1 MFAFSLGCT
10 QLQHLCKDHV
20 PTLLRKSLPFGWLN
34 GDKAQWFP
42 GDETRNHPPERW
54 LSSLWDYL
62 REHFVTED
70 DLSKLENLPLIPLD
84 LSHIPITLT
93 KLTTQSRVV
102 VRRLNNDCLDGVVSD
117 VLKDLGVMIMKEYP
131 IFLRNHHGV
140 LGRFVHPPT
149 VRGVLKAMAASSS
162 IMDKGMH
169 SAILLD
175 FVTTDDKR
183 ALRNFITMVPS
194 LDPQEK
200 TLLLCLPLF
209 ETLRKDFVSKKQGLL
224 AAPEDEF
231 PVIPRRRDFIDI
243 KEDSS
248 KKLARLLDIRI
259 LTPTDFLLEG
269 IFPEVRDLSVHSG
282 ENIDRLMAFVIERY
296 QLYAGDIRF
305 EKEMK
310 ALPFVSTLGGRVKAV
325 DLFDPRK
332 DLLRG
337 IFADEDVFP
346 VGDRYTNSAVLVVLE
361 TLGMKSE
368 DKITAQDLYQSAK
381 KIAEI
386 SSISTAERKSE
397 AVMAYL
403 DNNPMK
409 LQETVSQKALGLLL
423 QDIPWVS
430 SLRQKP
436 DGFPPSLRFWGE
448 VEKEKHFFK
457 PTEMKSQEKVNLIG
471 TVKPIAKVNSSSQ
484 LAKYFGWDKIPH
496 PSEVA
501 EHLKVVTTCYTQE
514 EKPHY
519 MLVVEDIYSFLLG
532 ADDVDVT
539 DALREIQNSN
549 WIWNG
554 DGFSSPNVVLAEKH
568 SMDLSPYIASL
579 PPEMTRYAT
588 LFLKFGMQVQCNASV
603 LLRVLGLIKDKY
615 DSGEHQ
621 FEPGEVKRDLQLS
634 VDILNEIKPDV
645 ADHLPP
651 DLQEKVLIPTYVEDD
666 AYVKLVPVEDCV
678 YCEREW
684 LRPENDD
691 EDLDHL
697 FVHPNVP
704 NKTAELLNV
713 PTLSNCML
721 DPDELEVGEEFGQ
734 EEKLTDRLKR
744 LLEDYKDGFAVPK
757 ELIQNADDA
766 GATEVRFL
774 YDERTNEDAMTC
786 LINEG
791 MKECQGPALWVYN
804 DAVFQ
809 NEDFENLTKLSGATK
824 AHDTEKIGKFGLGF
838 NAVYNLTD
846 VPMLVSRN
854 YLVVFDPN
862 TFYLGNAIRNKNKP
876 GIKIDTNKNVKKLRS
891 FRSQFKPFNGIF
903 GCNLHLDKDN
913 NSFQGTLFRFP
924 LRTKEQAIRS
934 EIKQL
939 PYDYK
944 QVKELLELFI
954 RGARSLLLF
963 TQNVRRVSI
972 FHLSRESTESLHPV
986 LLFEVTKSLSQNG
999 VMRELSVPT
1008 TLPPTTENLSAE
1020 DQFFLKQ
1027 CSFLKASSE
1036 IAKCTGHPK
1045 NLSTVLLSSALS
1057 LDISST
1063 VTEGGRHFFGDV
1075 HLPSGV
1081 ETWLVASSLGSGQA
1095 MLFSGQDKSLLPSA
1109 GVAVQLIP
1117 NDAFLPIPA
1126 CGSNKTGILF
1136 CYLPLPIHSGLPVH
1150 VNGAFAVASNRRNLA
1165 EKTEDDKACIGVE
1178 WNDVLLKD
1186 SVCAAYLDLLEDVKS
1201 ATQAPGST
1209 YQFHSLWPKSCEINT
1224 ACESL
1229 ARSFYE
1235 RLVAENIPLFSDGNR
1250 WVGIHDVVCLDPL
1263 FRMDTH
1269 IGDVAFEVFQML
1281 VDGNEAA
1288 IDLPTDVYDSFLNY
1302 DLEEE
1307 IQSRRY
1313 DKNRFFRELFFPRI
1327 ASVPSQLRDSL
1338 VLHALDDKNGTF
1350 EGMIKTHACI
1360 PASPHGHTLK
1370 RPGQLVSPN
1379 RDTALLFCHKDGRFP
1394 HGTEETFLNPLRL
1407 FQLEQLGMLTDDLS
1421 WPEVAERAESISILN
1436 QESSSAAIARVKNL
1450 IDFLGKKL
1458 KRGSTLIPPQEVQTR
1473 ILKARFLP
1481 VRKKP
1486 QTFPLSWKGSEVGD
1500 GNRQVLISPVT
1511 GFLSNQIYLVCCTEP
1526 IIDASIPPNVEAFL
1540 KLDRNQATVKH
1551 VMRQLNEAIS
1561 TTADNAGSEEIRKIC
1576 TASYRFLQEALEND
1590 EIQMNSFLQNTK
1602 FILVG
1607 NEFVCAKQVAFKLA
1621 VDCRPY
1627 LYRVPEELARMYSRL
1642 MKTAGVRE
1650 VFGEEDFIRAL
1661 ECISQRC
1668 GGRQLDEET
1677 LRVSVNLATQLE
1689 ESLKD
1694 SKVPFTTEK
1703 KRATIYL
1710 PNANRVMKPVSELCI
1725 KDCPW
1730 ISGGTDDQFVNPKIP
1745 WPTSLGLG
1753 VKTRRA
1759 ETLRHHAMGISFGQ
1773 KEKLTNRLKRILS
1786 AYPCEKEL
1794 LKELPQNADDAQ
1806 ATEICF
1812 VKDPRSHPKERVF
1825 ESCWEPLQGPA
1836 LCVYNNKPFTKA
1848 DIEGIQNL
1856 GEGSKGNDPNKT
1868 GQYGVGFNA
1877 VYHLTD
1883 VPSFMSQGD
1892 EIGDVLCVFDPHCQ
1906 YVPDANPQEPGR
1918 MYKETNALKHVFPD
1932 VFSCY
1937 LEELFPI
1944 ENATMFRLP
1953 LRTQEMAA
1961 VSKLSKTPVTLET
1974 LDKMMEALK
1983 NELFEVLLFVN
1994 NVTKITLCDIDES
2007 SGQVANSY
2015 SVEAVISEEDAVK
2028 RREFAGYTKEIGKL
2042 AKEGHRLPFTVKVD
2056 KCSYVI
2062 TLRDSVG
2069 NEEKWFIVQQF
2080 GLEKEMVKSVV
2091 NAYHNHDLGMLPRGG
2106 VACLLEK
2113 KSNTRR
2119 VPERKK
2125 KAFCFLPLPI
2135 ETDLPVHINGHF
2147 ALDHEARRN
2156 LWRDETGGYRS
2167 DWNNALLQD
2176 VIASCYLALLDE
2188 VRGFYLLPVTQGGE
2202 QGNPRCREEDL
2213 NTRIQDYEKLF
2224 PSVNIF
2230 GDGYW
2235 KILVQSV
2242 YQGMNDKRMR
2252 LLPVVRRA
2260 SEGAAGTRK
2269 AQLTWLPPTG
2279 TGKDEAFFNNLETEG
2294 SGMRQRTQR
2303 EISLPEI
2310 LIQTG
2315 FNLVKFSLSVF
2326 EALRQ
2331 SGVHS
2336 SCVSPSSVVAFFKSY
2351 RNQEPLCK
2359 IGAIPVNVSETPFKD
2374 DSGVALMF
2382 EYCRNLKH
2390 FWKNVSGLPLLL
2402 TQDNILRAFNH
2413 TDRKFLSCYHDILPK
2428 SKEMFVHERLRVIIV
2443 NDIASREASVF
2454 TPFDVNSFARY
2465 LHHTLSQ
2472 SYYGRND
2479 YIKWCPENTK
2489 TEPSRQW
2496 LFRVWSFLRDV
2507 SESVLRSR
2515 LSSGSERSESIR
2527 ATLNPLSDWSILPAI
2542 EKVSNGIGSSAPGLD
2557 TDNFLVP
2564 LKLAESV
2571 LDLTNYHMTSRPLV
2585 EALGN
2590 LGLPELNSGVL
2601 CSSTVYMGT
2610 SMDPQVLARHVV
2622 ASPSN
2627 PPSLLAALH
2636 RRMIL
2641 KPQSLAGKLDP
2652 FGCRRV
2658 LQYFSYNV
2666 NTLRNIPSSKE
2677 ILRRLPFYLATHG
2690 GLVSLDNR
2698 QVCVLPSGI
2707 PREEMINLGGEVN
2720 VLFLESF
2727 EDLSSLFEFLAFDC
2741 ISSVDVYCKFILK
2754 HFKVFSKETR
2764 EKHLEYIRDY
2774 ILKSKLT
2781 NESDKERL
2789 LYLLRM
2795 RDVITTKDEILKTA
2809 SCFHDPRIDVFKTML
2824 PEDKFPPE
2832 PFKSKEWLPF
2842 MTKIGMIHEVSFDHF
2857 KKFAEEVARE
2867 GAMQRTVKTDEKSKV
2882 LVSHL
2887 FSRSQVLNDGLL
2899 QAVCGI
2905 RFVVSAPV
2913 REDLRQLH
2921 AQYDEREDGQTP
2933 YISFKDAVL
2942 SDHAEIVWTT
2952 AHLLPHWADP
2962 RNRCEMTREAFI
2974 SSLFSQLNVLS
2985 EPTLQLVTTHCLKI
2999 SHQVGKE
3006 ISNKVSE
3013 EQGSTRR
3020 SVMKKI
3026 YTFLQEKGSTSN
3038 DVKESLENEPCI
3050 LVEQGRRFV
3059 QAKQVVLELYESL
3072 EISPYLYRV
3081 PPEYG
3086 EFHKLFH
3093 HLGCSNSVKAS
3104 HYAMVLEMLHAHC
3117 QADKLNPNEI
3127 KSSLRAVKGLFEK
3140 LQQDPEEEV
3149 GLPNLYLPAL
3159 YPFSSFSSGTPTVA
3173 LQKSTDLIFDDAP
3186 HYHGRLENFIQ
3197 LFVVDLKKA
3206 ELHCNSSIN
3215 YKDYIMRLSSDFRP
3229 QLLSC
3234 VVQEQFVDSLNSD
3247 VLAVQVSVAD
3257 SLKRQLCSEQFFHGI
3272 LRLIRHAN
3280 HENSKLDEAAIAR
3293 IEGRLRSIEF
3303 LGMNKIETKLMYNG
3317 VVIPGSEAAVSHF
3330 VDKVPVSG
3338 RDVWKVYVNAGAEET
3353 VSKISLALT
3362 QVIAEACEEL
3372 LRETVMFIPEMLR
3385 TDPSDIWSILD
3396 DMKVRQDDS
3405 YDASRGAVLPQPG
3418 NFIPVED
3425 HHLLNEA
3432 FEEFTPGE
3440 YVGFE
3445 LDDPSLDQENGDAT
3459 FIYTIII
3466 EEASSEE
3473 DSSLYT
3479 KRYKVNVGHEK
3490 QPQVAES
3497 ADLYKFHRVQS
3508 SSLGLADHDGSSTQ
3522 AMDKKSIF
3530 GKITEALQMAW
3541 RLPEKRRMK
3550 IVKRL
3555 FLQWHP
3561 EKNLGGEA
3569 FCKEVFEH
3577 LQREMA
3583 RIQSLEARAGRRSS
3597 RVNQRNYYQ
3606 TFFDVW
3612 RTRAKRHHEQRQEY
3626 RESYLQKYGSCE
3638 ASTSHGSRSGLPP
3651 SFCKKNPQPGEAK
3664 RWFRQAE
3671 ADLKAVNKDL
3681 AADSPSYEW
3690 ACFKCHQ
3697 VRSLLVQ
3704 PFIKKC

>member
-42 GDETRNHPPERW
+42 GDETRNHPPDRW
-54 LSSLWDYL
+54 LRCLWDYL

-102 VRRLNNDCLDGVVSD
+102 VRRLNNDCLDVVVSD
-117 VLKDLGVMIMKEYP
+117 VLRDLGVMIMKEYP

-169 SAILLD
+169 SANLLD
-175 FVTTDDKR
+175 FVKTDDKR
-183 ALRNFITMVPS
+183 ALRNFIAMVPS

-259 LTPTDFLLEG
+259 LTPTDLLLEG
-269 IFPEVRDLSVHSG
+269 IFPEIRDLSVHSG

-296 QLYAGDIRF
+296 QLYAGDNRF

-310 ALPFVSTLGGRVKAV
+310 ALPFVSTLGGRVRAV

-346 VGDRYTNSAVLVVLE
+346 VGDRYTNSGVLVVLE

-471 TVKPIAKVNSSSQ
+471 TVKPIAKVNSSRQ
-484 LAKYFGWDKIPH
+484 LAKYFGWDKVPH

-532 ADDVDVT
+532 ADGGDVT

-568 SMDLSPYIASL
+568 SIDLSPYIASL
-579 PPEMTRYAT
+579 PPEMTRYAA

-651 DLQEKVLIPTYVEDD
+651 DLQEKVLIPTYVEND

-678 YCEREW
+678 YCEHEW

-691 EDLDHL
+691 EELDHF

-744 LLEDYKDGFAVPK
+744 LLEDYTDGFAVPK

-862 TFYLGNAIRNKNKP
+862 TFYLRNAIRNKNKP
-876 GIKIDTNKNVKKLRS
+876 GIKIDTNKNVKKLRN

-939 PYDYK
+939 PYDCK

-999 VMRELSVPT
+999 IMRELSVPI

-1209 YQFHSLWPKSCEINT
+1209 YQFHSLWPKYCEINT

-1235 RLVAENIPLFSDGNR
+1235 RLVAENIPLFSDGNQ

-1288 IDLPTDVYDSFLNY
+1288 IDLPADVYESFLNY
-1302 DLEEE
+1302 GLAEE

-1350 EGMIKTHACI
+1350 EDMIKTHGCI

-1370 RPGQLVSPN
+1370 PPDQLVSPN
-1379 RDTALLFCHKDGRFP
+1379 RDAALLFCDKDGRFP
-1394 HGTEETFLNPLRL
+1394 HGTDETFLNPLRL

-1436 QESSSAAIARVKNL
+1436 QESSSAAIERVKHL
-1450 IDFLGKKL
+1450 VDFLGKKL
-1458 KRGSTLIPPQEVQTR
+1458 KRGSRFIPSQEVQTR
-1473 ILKARFLP
+1473 ILKAKFLP

-1486 QTFPLSWKGSEVGD
+1486 QTFPLSWKGSEVGV
-1500 GNRQVLISPVT
+1500 GNRQALISPVR
-1511 GFLSNQIYLVCCTEP
+1511 GFLSNQMYLVCCTEP
-1526 IIDASIPPNVEAFL
+1526 IVDASIPPTVAVFL
-1540 KLDRNQATVKH
+1540 KLDRNQASVKH
-1551 VMRQLNEAIS
+1551 VMYQLNEAIS
-1561 TTADNAGSEEIRKIC
+1561 TTADNAWNEEIRKIC
-1576 TASYRFLQEALEND
+1576 TESYRFLQEALEKD
-1590 EIQMNSFLQNTK
+1590 EIQMTSFLQEKN
-1602 FILVG
+1602 FILVE
-1607 NEFVCAKQVAFKLA
+1607 NEFVFAKQVAFKLA

-1627 LYRVPEELARMYSRL
+1627 LYQVPKELGSMYSRL

-1668 GGRQLDEET
+1668 GERQLNEET

-1694 SKVPFTTEK
+1694 SKVRFTTER

-1725 KDCPW
+1725 EDCPW

-1745 WPTSLGLG
+1745 WPTSLALG

-1759 ETLRHHAMGISFGQ
+1759 ETLRHHTMGISFGQ

-1794 LKELPQNADDAQ
+1794 LKELLQNADDAG

-1836 LCVYNNKPFTKA
+1836 LCVYNNKPFTNA

-1868 GQYGVGFNA
+1868 GQYGIGFNA

-1883 VPSFMSQGD
+1883 APSFMSQGD

-1918 MYKETNALKHVFPD
+1918 MYTETNTLKHVFPD

-1944 ENATMFRLP
+1944 KNSTMFRFP
-1953 LRTQEMAA
+1953 LRTQEMAE
-1961 VSKLSKTPVTLET
+1961 VSKLSNTPVTLET
-1974 LDKMMEALK
+1974 LNEMMEALK
-1983 NELFEVLLFVN
+1983 KELFEVLLFVN

-2028 RREFAGYTKEIGKL
+2028 RREFACYTKQIGKL
-2042 AKEGHRLPFTVKVD
+2042 AKEGERLPFTVKVK
-2056 KCSYVI
+2056 KCSYVM
-2062 TLRDSVG
+2062 TLRDSDG

-2080 GLEKEMVKSVV
+2080 GLEKKVVTSVL
-2091 NAYHNHDLGMLPRGG
+2091 NAYQKHDLGMLPRGG
-2106 VACLLEK
+2106 VACLLKK
-2113 KSNTRR
+2113 KSKTRR
-2119 VPERKK
+2119 EPERKK
-2125 KAFCFLPLPI
+2125 KAYCFLPLPI
-2135 ETDLPVHINGHF
+2135 KTDLPVHINGHF
-2147 ALDHEARRN
+2147 ALDEARRN
-2156 LWRDETGGYRS
+2156 LWRDEIGGYRS
-2167 DWNNALLQD
+2167 DWNNALLRD
-2176 VIASCYLALLDE
+2176 VIASCYLTLLDE
-2188 VRGFYLLPVTQGGE
+2188 VRGFYQLPVTQGGE
-2202 QGNPRCREEDL
+2202 QGNPRCLEEDL

-2224 PSVNIF
+2224 PSVNIS
-2230 GDGYW
+2230 GECYW
-2235 KILVQSV
+2235 EILARSV
-2242 YQGMNDKRMR
+2242 YQGMNEKRMR
-2252 LLPVVRRA
+2252 LLPVVRGT
-2260 SEGAAGTRK
+2260 SEGTARTPE

-2294 SGMRQRTQR
+2294 SGTKRRTQR
-2303 EISLPEI
+2303 EISLPDI
-2310 LIQTG
+2310 LIQSG
-2315 FNLVKFSLSVF
+2315 FNLVKFSSSVF
-2326 EALRQ
+2326 KALKQ
-2331 SGVHS
+2331 SGVYS
-2336 SCVSPSSVVAFFKSY
+2336 SCVSPSSVVDFFKSY
-2351 RNQEPLCK
+2351 RSQEPLCR
-2359 IGAIPVNVSETPFKD
+2359 IGSIPVNVSETPFKD
-2374 DSGVALMF
+2374 EGGVALMF
-2382 EYCRNLKH
+2382 EYCQNQED
-2390 FWKNVSGLPLLL
+2390 FWKNLPGLPLLL
-2402 TQDNILRAFNH
+2402 TQDNILRAFDL
-2413 TDRKFLSCYHDILPK
+2413 TDRKFLSGYHDILPR
-2428 SKEMFVHERLRVIIV
+2428 SKEMFVHERLRRIIFE
-2443 NDIASREASVF
+2443 DKAIREAPVF
-2454 TPFDVNSFARY
+2454 TPFDVNAFATY
-2465 LHHTLSQ
+2465 LDRALPQS

-2479 YIKWCPENTK
+2479 YIKWCPENRK

-2507 SESVLRSR
+2507 VSETVPP
-2515 LSSGSERSESIR
+2515 GPFRSESEKSSCIR
-2527 ATLNPLSDWSILPAI
+2527 EILNPLSDWSILPAT
-2542 EKVSNGIGSSAPGLD
+2542 EKSEVSNGSGTSASGLD
-2557 TDNFLVP
+2557 TENFLVP

-2571 LDLTNYHMTSRPLV
+2571 LDFTNCHGSLV
-2585 EALGN
+2585 EALRH
-2590 LGLPELNSGVL
+2590 LGLPELNSAVL
-2601 CSSTVYMGT
+2601 CSSNVYMGALAV
-2610 SMDPQVLARHVV
+2610 PQGLAQHVV
-2622 ASPSN
+2622 ASPSS
-2627 PPSLLAALH
+2627 PVSLVMSLQ
-2636 RRMIL
+2636 RRMML
-2641 KPQSLAGKLDP
+2641 KPQSLAGKLETTA
-2652 FGCRRV
+2652 CRTI
-2658 LQYFSYNV
+2658 LKYFNDHVHHLHS
-2666 NTLRNIPSSKE
+2666 IFSAKA
-2677 ILRRLPFYLATHG
+2677 ILRKLPFYLATHG
-2690 GLVSLDNR
+2690 GLVSLDNQR
-2698 QVCVLPSGI
+2698 VCVLPSGI
-2707 PREEMINLGGEVN
+2707 PREEMSNLESEVD

-2727 EDLSSLFEFLAFDC
+2727 EGFSSLYEFLAFEC
-2741 ISSVDVYCKFILK
+2741 ISSVDVYCSFILA

-2764 EKHLEYIRDY
+2764 QKHLRYIRDH
-2774 ILKSKLT
+2774 LLRGNST
-2781 NESDKERL
+2781 NENTL
-2789 LYLLRM
+2789 LYWLSR
-2795 RDVITTKDEILKTA
+2795 REIITTNDETLKTA
-2809 SCFHDPRIDVFKTML
+2809 SCFYDPRNDVFKTML
-2824 PEDKFPPE
+2824 PKDKFPPE

-2842 MTKIGMIHEVSFDHF
+2842 MAKIGMIHEVSCDHF

-2867 GAMQRTVKTDEKSKV
+2867 GAMQHTVKTDEKSKV

-2887 FSRSQVLNDGLL
+2887 FSRPQVLNEGLL

-2913 REDLRQLH
+2913 REDLQELH

-2942 SDHAEIVWTT
+2942 SDNAETVWTT

-2962 RNRCEMTREAFI
+2962 RNRYELTREAFI
-2974 SSLFSQLNVLS
+2974 SSLFSQLKVLS

-3006 ISNKVSE
+3006 IGNRVSE

-3038 DVKESLENEPCI
+3038 IVKESLENEPCI

-3072 EISPYLYRV
+3072 EIPPYLYRV

-3086 EFHKLFH
+3086 EFHQLFR

-3104 HYAMVLEMLHAHC
+3104 HYAMVLEMLHDHC
-3117 QADKLNPNEI
+3117 QADKLHPNEI
-3127 KSSLRAVKGLFEK
+3127 KSSLRAVKGLFER
-3140 LQQDPEEEV
+3140 LQQDPEYEV
-3149 GLPNLYLPAL
+3149 GYPNLYLPAL
-3159 YPFSSFSSGTPTVA
+3159 YPFSSRSSGTLTVA
-3173 LQKSTDLIFDDAP
+3173 LHKSTDLIFHDAP
-3186 HYHGRLENFIQ
+3186 HYQGRLESFNQ
-3197 LFVVDLKKA
+3197 LFVVDLKMS
-3206 ELHCNSSIN
+3206 ELECNSAMN
-3215 YKDYIMRLSSDFRP
+3215 FKDYIMCLSTDLRP
-3229 QLLSC
+3229 QMLSC
-3234 VVQEQFVDSLNSD
+3234 VVEEKFVDSSNID
-3247 VLAVQVSVAD
+3247 VLAVQVNVAG

-3280 HENSKLDEAAIAR
+3280 HGNGKLDKDATAR
-3293 IEGRLRSIEF
+3293 IEERLRSIQF
-3303 LGMNKIETKLMYNG
+3303 LGMNKIETKLMHKG
-3317 VVIPGSEAAVSHF
+3317 AVIPGSEAEVSHF
-3330 VDKVPVSG
+3330 VDKVPESG
-3338 RDVWKVYVNAGAEET
+3338 RDVWKVYVNTVAEET
-3353 VSKISLALT
+3353 LSKISLALT

-3385 TDPSDIWSILD
+3385 TDPSNIWSILD
-3396 DMKVRQDDS
+3396 DMKIRQDDS
-3405 YDASRGAVLPQPG
+3405 YDASRGDVLPQPG
-3418 NFIPVED
+3418 NFIPIED

-3459 FIYTIII
+3459 FIYAIII

-3473 DSSLYT
+3473 DASPYT

-3497 ADLYKFHRVQS
+3497 ADLYKFHRIQS
-3508 SSLGLADHDGSSTQ
+3508 SLLGLADHDGSSTQ

-3530 GKITEALQMAW
+3530 GKITEALEMAW

-3569 FCKEVFEH
+3569 FCKEVFAH

-3583 RIQSLEARAGRRSS
+3583 RIQNVEARAGRRSS
-3597 RVNQRNYYQ
+3597 RVNQRNHYEK
-3606 TFFDVW
+3606 FFDVW

-3626 RESYLQKYGSCE
+3626 RESYLRKYGSCK
-3638 ASTSHGSRSGLPP
+3638 ASTSHSSSAGLPP
-3651 SFCKKNPQPGEAK
+3651 SFCEKNPQPGEAK

-3671 ADLKAVNKDL
+3671 ADLKAANKDL
-3681 AADSPSYEW
+3681 AADNPSYEW

-3697 VRSLLVQ
+3697 VCSLLLE

>member
-1 MFAFSLGCT
+1 MFAFSVGCT

-42 GDETRNHPPERW
+42 GDETRNHPPGSW
-54 LSSLWDYL
+54 LSCVWDYL
-62 REHFVTED
+62 RKHFVTED

-93 KLTTQSRVV
+93 KLTTESRVV

-117 VLKDLGVMIMKEYP
+117 VLKDLGVMIMKECP
-131 IFLRNHHGV
+131 IFLKNHPGV
-140 LGRFVHPPT
+140 LGTFVHRPS

-175 FVTTDDKR
+175 FVTSDDKR
-183 ALRNFITMVPS
+183 ALRNFIAMAPS
-194 LDPQEK
+194 FDPQEK
-200 TLLLCLPLF
+200 IFLLCLPLF
-209 ETLRKDFVSKKQGLL
+209 ETLRKDFVSKKQGLC

-231 PVIPRRRDFIDI
+231 PVIPRRDFIDI

-269 IFPEVRDLSVHSG
+269 IFPEVRDPSVHSG
-282 ENIDRLMAFVIERY
+282 EDIDRLMAFVIERY

-310 ALPFVSTLGGRVKAV
+310 ALPFVSTLGGRVRAV

-337 IFADEDVFP
+337 IFAGEDVFP

-368 DKITAQDLYQSAK
+368 DKITAEDLYQSAK

-386 SSISTAERKSE
+386 SSISTAEQKSE

-409 LQETVSQKALGLLL
+409 LQEAVSQKALGLLL

-430 SLRQKP
+430 TLRQKP

-448 VEKEKHFFK
+448 AENEKQFFK
-457 PTEMKSQEKVNLIG
+457 PTEMKSKESVNLIG

-484 LAKYFGWDKIPH
+484 LAKYFGWDKMPH
-496 PSEVA
+496 PLEVA

-519 MLVVEDIYSFLLG
+519 MLVVEYIYSFLLG

-539 DALREIQNSN
+539 EALQGIQNSN

-568 SMDLSPYIASL
+568 SIDLSPYIASL
-579 PPEMTRYAT
+579 PPEMTRYAA
-588 LFLKFGMQVQCNASV
+588 LFLKFGMQAQCNASV

-645 ADHLPP
+645 GDHLPP
-651 DLQEKVLIPTYVEDD
+651 DLQEKVFIPTYVEND

-678 YCEREW
+678 YCEREP

-691 EDLDHL
+691 EYLDHF

-704 NKTAELLNV
+704 NKTAERLNV
-713 PTLSNCML
+713 
-721 DPDELEVGEEFGQ
+721 
-734 EEKLTDRLKR
+734 
-744 LLEDYKDGFAVPK
+744 
-757 ELIQNADDA
+757 
-766 GATEVRFL
+766 
-774 YDERTNEDAMTC
+774 
-786 LINEG
+786 
-791 MKECQGPALWVYN
+791 
-804 DAVFQ
+804 
-809 NEDFENLTKLSGATK
+809 
-824 AHDTEKIGKFGLGF
+824 
-838 NAVYNLTD
+838 
-846 VPMLVSRN
+846 
-854 YLVVFDPN
+854 
-862 TFYLGNAIRNKNKP
+862 
-876 GIKIDTNKNVKKLRS
+876 
-891 FRSQFKPFNGIF
+891 
-903 GCNLHLDKDN
+903 
-913 NSFQGTLFRFP
+913 
-924 LRTKEQAIRS
+924 
-934 EIKQL
+934 
-939 PYDYK
+939 
-944 QVKELLELFI
+944 
-954 RGARSLLLF
+954 
-963 TQNVRRVSI
+963 
-972 FHLSRESTESLHPV
+972 
-986 LLFEVTKSLSQNG
+986 
-999 VMRELSVPT
+999 
-1008 TLPPTTENLSAE
+1008 
-1020 DQFFLKQ
+1020 
-1027 CSFLKASSE
+1027 
-1036 IAKCTGHPK
+1036 
-1045 NLSTVLLSSALS
+1045 
-1057 LDISST
+1057 
-1063 VTEGGRHFFGDV
+1063 
-1075 HLPSGV
+1075 
-1081 ETWLVASSLGSGQA
+1081 
-1095 MLFSGQDKSLLPSA
+1095 
-1109 GVAVQLIP
+1109 
-1117 NDAFLPIPA
+1117 
-1126 CGSNKTGILF
+1126 
-1136 CYLPLPIHSGLPVH
+1136 
-1150 VNGAFAVASNRRNLA
+1150 
-1165 EKTEDDKACIGVE
+1165 
-1178 WNDVLLKD
+1178 
-1186 SVCAAYLDLLEDVKS
+1186 
-1201 ATQAPGST
+1201 
-1209 YQFHSLWPKSCEINT
+1209 
-1224 ACESL
+1224 
-1229 ARSFYE
+1229 
-1235 RLVAENIPLFSDGNR
+1235 
-1250 WVGIHDVVCLDPL
+1250 
-1263 FRMDTH
+1263 
-1269 IGDVAFEVFQML
+1269 
-1281 VDGNEAA
+1281 
-1288 IDLPTDVYDSFLNY
+1288 
-1302 DLEEE
+1302 
-1307 IQSRRY
+1307 
-1313 DKNRFFRELFFPRI
+1313 RI
-1327 ASVPSQLRDSL
+1327 
-1338 VLHALDDKNGTF
+1338 
-1350 EGMIKTHACI
+1350 
-1360 PASPHGHTLK
+1360 
-1370 RPGQLVSPN
+1370 
-1379 RDTALLFCHKDGRFP
+1379 
-1394 HGTEETFLNPLRL
+1394 
-1407 FQLEQLGMLTDDLS
+1407 
-1421 WPEVAERAESISILN
+1421 
-1436 QESSSAAIARVKNL
+1436 
-1450 IDFLGKKL
+1450 
-1458 KRGSTLIPPQEVQTR
+1458 
-1473 ILKARFLP
+1473 
-1481 VRKKP
+1481 
-1486 QTFPLSWKGSEVGD
+1486 
-1500 GNRQVLISPVT
+1500 
-1511 GFLSNQIYLVCCTEP
+1511 
-1526 IIDASIPPNVEAFL
+1526 
-1540 KLDRNQATVKH
+1540 
-1551 VMRQLNEAIS
+1551 
-1561 TTADNAGSEEIRKIC
+1561 
-1576 TASYRFLQEALEND
+1576 
-1590 EIQMNSFLQNTK
+1590 
-1602 FILVG
+1602 
-1607 NEFVCAKQVAFKLA
+1607 
-1621 VDCRPY
+1621 
-1627 LYRVPEELARMYSRL
+1627 
-1642 MKTAGVRE
+1642 
-1650 VFGEEDFIRAL
+1650 
-1661 ECISQRC
+1661 
-1668 GGRQLDEET
+1668 
-1677 LRVSVNLATQLE
+1677 
-1689 ESLKD
+1689 
-1694 SKVPFTTEK
+1694 
-1703 KRATIYL
+1703 
-1710 PNANRVMKPVSELCI
+1710 
-1725 KDCPW
+1725 
-1730 ISGGTDDQFVNPKIP
+1730 NPKIP

-1794 LKELPQNADDAQ
+1794 LKELLQNADDAQ

-1812 VKDPRSHPKERVF
+1812 VKDPRSHPTERVF

-1883 VPSFMSQGD
+1883 APSFMSQGD

-1918 MYKETNALKHVFPD
+1918 MYTETNTLKHVFPD

-1944 ENATMFRLP
+1944 ENSTMFRFP
-1953 LRTQEMAA
+1953 LRTQEMAE
-1961 VSKLSKTPVTLET
+1961 VSKLSNSPVTLET
-1974 LDKMMEALK
+1974 LDEMMEALK
-1983 NELFEVLLFVN
+1983 KELFEVLLFVN

-2028 RREFAGYTKEIGKL
+2028 RREFARYTKEIGKL
-2042 AKEGHRLPFTVKVD
+2042 AKEEEHLPFTVKVEN
-2056 KCSYVI
+2056 CSYVM

-2069 NEEKWFIVQQF
+2069 NEEKWFIVQKF
-2080 GLEKEMVKSVV
+2080 GLEKKVMKSVID
-2091 NAYHNHDLGMLPRGG
+2091 AYQKHDLGMLPRGG

-2113 KSNTRR
+2113 KTKTWRE
-2119 VPERKK
+2119 PERKK
-2125 KAFCFLPLPI
+2125 KAYCFLPLPI

-2156 LWRDETGGYRS
+2156 LWRDEIGGYRS

-2176 VIASCYLALLDE
+2176 VIASCYLTLLDE
-2188 VRGFYLLPVTQGGE
+2188 MRGFYQLPVTQGSE
-2202 QGNPRCREEDL
+2202 QGNQRCREEAL
-2213 NTRIQDYEKLF
+2213 NTRIHDYEKLF
-2224 PSVNIF
+2224 PSINIS
-2230 GDGYW
+2230 GDCYW
-2235 KILVQSV
+2235 KILAQSV

-2252 LLPVVRRA
+2252 LLPVLRGA
-2260 SEGAAGTRK
+2260 SEGTGRTRE

-2294 SGMRQRTQR
+2294 SGMKRRTQR

-2331 SGVHS
+2331 SGVHC

-2351 RNQEPLCK
+2351 RSQEPLCK
-2359 IGAIPVNVSETPFKD
+2359 IGSIPVNVSETPFQD
-2374 DSGVALMF
+2374 DSGVALIF
-2382 EYCRNLKH
+2382 EYCRNQKH

-2413 TDRKFLSCYHDILPK
+2413 TDRKFLSGYHDILPK

-2443 NDIASREASVF
+2443 NDIAGREASVF

-2465 LHHTLSQ
+2465 LRHTLPQ

-2496 LFRVWSFLRDV
+2496 LCRVWGFLSDI

-2515 LSSGSERSESIR
+2515 LSSGSERSECIR
-2527 ATLNPLSDWSILPAI
+2527 ATLKPLLDWSILPAT

-2571 LDLTNYHMTSRPLV
+2571 LDLTNCPMTSRPLV

-2610 SMDPQVLARHVV
+2610 SMDPQVLVRYVV

-2636 RRMIL
+2636 RRMML
-2641 KPQSLAGKLDP
+2641 KPQSLVGKLDP
-2652 FGCRRV
+2652 FGCKRV
-2658 LQYFSYNV
+2658 LQYFSCHV
-2666 NTLRNIPSSKE
+2666 NTLRNMPSSKE

-2707 PREEMINLGGEVN
+2707 PREEMSNLESEVN
-2720 VLFLESF
+2720 VLLLVSF
-2727 EDLSSLFEFLAFDC
+2727 EDLSSLYEFLAFDC
-2741 ISSVDVYCKFILK
+2741 ISSVDVYCNFILE

-2764 EKHLEYIRDY
+2764 EKHLEYIRDH
-2774 ILKSKLT
+2774 ILRSKLT
-2781 NESDKERL
+2781 SESDKKRL

-2809 SCFHDPRIDVFKTML
+2809 SCFHDPRNDVFKTML

-2842 MTKIGMIHEVSFDHF
+2842 MTKIGMIHEVSCDHF
-2857 KKFAEEVARE
+2857 KKFAKEVARE

-2887 FSRSQVLNDGLL
+2887 FSRPQVLNEGLL

-2913 REDLRQLH
+2913 REDLRELH

-2942 SDHAEIVWTT
+2942 SDHAETVWTT

-2962 RNRCEMTREAFI
+2962 RNRSEMRVPFHLTREAFI
-2974 SSLFSQLNVLS
+2974 SSFFSQLNVLS
-2985 EPTLQLVTTHCLKI
+2985 KPTLQLVTTHCLKI

-3006 ISNKVSE
+3006 IGNKVSE

-3020 SVMKKI
+3020 SVMKQI

-3117 QADKLNPNEI
+3117 QADKLHPNEI

-3159 YPFSSFSSGTPTVA
+3159 YPFSSFSSGTATVA
-3173 LQKSTDLIFDDAP
+3173 LQKSTDLIFNDAP
-3186 HYHGRLENFIQ
+3186 HYQGRLENFIQ
-3197 LFVVDLKKA
+3197 LFVVDLKIA
-3206 ELHCNSSIN
+3206 ELHCNSSMN
-3215 YKDYIMRLSSDFRP
+3215 YRDYIMRLSSDFRP

-3247 VLAVQVSVAD
+3247 VLAVQVNVAD

-3280 HENSKLDEAAIAR
+3280 HGNGKLDEAAIAR
-3293 IEGRLRSIEF
+3293 IQERLRSIEF
-3303 LGMNKIETKLMYNG
+3303 LGMNKIETKLMYKG
-3317 VVIPGSEAAVSHF
+3317 AVIPGSEAEVSHF
-3330 VDKVPVSG
+3330 VDKVPESG
-3338 RDVWKVYVNAGAEET
+3338 RDVWKVYVNAVAEET
-3353 VSKISLALT
+3353 LSKISLALT
-3362 QVIAEACEEL
+3362 KVIAEACEEL

-3396 DMKVRQDDS
+3396 DMKIRQDDS
-3405 YDASRGAVLPQPG
+3405 YDASRGDVLPQPG
-3418 NFIPVED
+3418 NFIPIED

-3445 LDDPSLDQENGDAT
+3445 LHDPSLDQENGDAT
-3459 FIYTIII
+3459 FIYAIII
-3466 EEASSEE
+3466 EGASSEE
-3473 DSSLYT
+3473 DASLYT
-3479 KRYKVNVGHEK
+3479 KRYKVNCGHEK

-3541 RLPEKRRMK
+3541 QLPEMRRMK

-3583 RIQSLEARAGRRSS
+3583 RNQSVEARAGRRSS
-3597 RVNQRNYYQ
+3597 RASQRNHYE

-3626 RESYLQKYGSCE
+3626 RESYLQKYGSSE
-3638 ASTSHGSRSGLPP
+3638 ASTSHGSRSGPPP

-3671 ADLKAVNKDL
+3671 ADLKAANKDL
-3681 AADSPSYEW
+3681 AADNPSYEW

-3704 PFIKKC
+3704 PFTKKC